1 MQDLCRS
8 LVAQAEIYQSI
19 ISYGLQEAGS
29 AAGWQSVSSLLS
41 YLPRQA
47 LVLQNLQRLVAT
59 GHAAKS
65 PRAYL

>member
-47 LVLQNLQRLVAT
+47 LVLRRLVAP
-59 GHAAKS
+59 GHEAKS